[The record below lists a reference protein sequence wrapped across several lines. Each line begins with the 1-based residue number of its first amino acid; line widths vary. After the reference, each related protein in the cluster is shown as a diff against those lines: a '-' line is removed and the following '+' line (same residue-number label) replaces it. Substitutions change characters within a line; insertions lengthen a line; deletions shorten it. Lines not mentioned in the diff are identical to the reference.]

1 MAQITLRDYLQ
12 EIEDAISS
20 KRVDEALASCQYVLA
35 FFPES
40 LEAQRLLG
48 EVYLAQGKLE
58 DAQQAFDWVLTNDP
72 DNVIAYC
79 SRALVSERMSDYDTA
94 LDCYQQA
101 YELSRGNGQIRQ
113 AFNQLSEKV
122 GQPGFMFSRAGLA
135 RLYMRGDLLIQAAQ
149 EWDIVLSM
157 YPDRLDARTGL
168 LEVYWRQG
176 LYEKAI
182 PLAEQILRD
191 VPGCIKALLLLA
203 YMRAPQDMLR
213 SQELIKQ
220 VEALDPDLV
229 LAHDLFADHMA
240 NQAGD
245 PFLKLLSKSPAVMG
259 APGSAATISPSQS
272 ADAQAALNVG
282 GSSVSADALS
292 AWGSNASW
300 NNDETLVK
308 PRSDQA
314 ASQPDIPSL
323 PSWMSEDIPSKSQ
336 STTSSW
342 DNNDAWNAA
351 APQQA
356 STPTEQPDQAEPWQ
370 LLQNALN
377 SINPDAA
384 RQASDPGL
392 EESNAPAWPDTSGIG
407 FVPQHANADASDSQ
421 ETELAADDHIGE
433 DAGQS
438 WSFAIPEAAKN
449 NAAVPAWLNMLAQDE
464 AKQTESHQPEVAK
477 PQEEQPVS
485 SEKTVQPGPADQS
498 QPSVELAKPSEPT
511 PERADTP
518 QPEEESEEE
527 LPFGPAWLKSLG
539 AASLEGTGAYD
550 FSELVRQRQ
559 SGDLPSQPDVVAA
572 SAEARPTQSPQP
584 EIPAPSQQ
592 SSGASWE
599 QPAVQKSSGASWE
612 QPGAQKSSGASWE
625 QPGPTVAQPKAQG
638 FQDPSWLLE
647 SPSQTQKKQSSP
659 TWELPDAQPSDQQ
672 PSPAA
677 SSTAESALNQLV
689 EASQS
694 APADADPWA
703 AWQSAYAP
711 SQGQQQPAENQD
723 FWSSFESNRE
733 PAPLEQPSWMQQLSQ
748 SSASSSDQNSD
759 VTYEESA
766 EQVNP
771 SWYEQQAPEPARE
784 ETVQPAES
792 VPSAEPARPVVEDPW
807 AILNQQAQ
815 SQSID
820 YDWLAQLAGGTQP
833 SASEP
838 VAQEETTNAPDEK
851 PDEGQQAAEEQNL
864 VTTLEEL
871 EQRLLSRGFT
881 PLEPNSLASIAQS
894 QENGQESEEQAQEA
908 AEGDR
913 SSSAS
918 TSEPSLSSA
927 LAELGNF
934 FPRPAEPTPIET
946 QAPSA
951 EPSWLAALGTVPAA
965 RNTPPSE
972 APAPEQPIVETAPE
986 TTDTRQPPVL
996 AQPYAAPSRPAET
1009 VAFQPSEHVSTEP
1022 EAASV
1027 AHVNPLL
1034 DSELETTMKRPAVR
1048 LQPVQRTTTR
1058 DAGHMGANRTRSG
1071 ERAGQRVAEGGNISH
1086 RERLIRG
1093 YQAQLIGDFD
1103 NAMQEYRVIIRN
1115 APELLG
1121 EVVSNVRALLKLA
1134 PNYSSGYRVLGDAY
1148 MRQGEYLQAMEAYN
1162 KALTMAKKA
1171 KA

>member
-48 EVYLAQGKLE
+48 EVYLAQDKLE

-176 LYEKAI
+176 LHEKAI
-182 PLAEQILRD
+182 PLAEHILQD

-203 YMRAPQDMLR
+203 YMVAPQDMLR

-220 VEALDPDLV
+220 VEALDPDLM

-245 PFLKLLSKSPAVMG
+245 PFLKLLSKSSAVLG
-259 APGSAATISPSQS
+259 APGSSASMAPSQP
-272 ADAQAALNVG
+272 ADALAGLNVG
-282 GSSVSADALS
+282 SDALS
-292 AWGSNASW
+292 AWGSNANW
-300 NNDETLVK
+300 GTDETLVK
-308 PRSDQA
+308 PRSDE
-314 ASQPDIPSL
+314 ASPQPDVSSL
-323 PSWMSEDIPSKSQ
+323 PSWMSEDIPSRSQ
-336 STTSSW
+336 SATSSW
-342 DNNDAWNAA
+342 DNHDAWNAA

-356 STPTEQPDQAEPWQ
+356 SATNEQPDQAEPWQ

-377 SINPDAA
+377 SISPDVASH
-384 RQASDPGL
+384 ASDPGL
-392 EESNAPAWPDTSGIG
+392 EDSNAPAWPDTSDIG
-407 FVPQHANADASDSQ
+407 FVPQHADADISDSQ
-421 ETELAADDHIGE
+421 EAELAADDHIE
-433 DAGQS
+433 DDADQS

-464 AKQTESHQPEVAK
+464 AKPVQPQQPEVAES
-477 PQEEQPVS
+477 QEEQPVS
-485 SEKTVQPGPADQS
+485 SEKTWQPEPADQT
-498 QPSVELAKPSEPT
+498 QQKAEPVKSFESA
-511 PERADTP
+511 PERADTS
-518 QPEEESEEE
+518 QPEEVLEEE

-539 AASLEGTGAYD
+539 AASLDGTGAYD
-550 FSELVRQRQ
+550 FSELVRQQ
-559 SGDLPSQPDVVAA
+559 HSDDLPSQPEVAAA
-572 SAEARPTQSPQP
+572 SAEARPTQSSQS
-584 EIPAPSQQ
+584 EIPAPNQQ

-599 QPAVQKSSGASWE
+599 QPSVQKSSGASWE
-612 QPGAQKSSGASWE
+612 QPSVQKSSGASWE
-625 QPGPTVAQPKAQG
+625 QSKPPVAQSKSQG

-647 SPSQTQKKQSSP
+647 SPSQPQKKQSGS
-659 TWELPDAQPSDQQ
+659 TWEQPDAQFAEQQ
-672 PSPAA
+672 QTSAA

-689 EASQS
+689 EESQS
-694 APADADPWA
+694 APANNDPWA

-711 SQGQQQPAENQD
+711 SQSQQQPAGSQD

-748 SSASSSDQNSD
+748 SSASPSDQNPD
-759 VTYEESA
+759 VMDEAPA

-771 SWYEQQAPEPARE
+771 SWYEKQAPEPARE
-784 ETVQPAES
+784 EAIQPAES
-792 VPSAEPARPVVEDPW
+792 APVAESARPVVEDPW
-807 AILNQQAQ
+807 AILNQQVQ

-820 YDWLAQLAGGTQP
+820 YDWLAQLAGGTQS
-833 SASEP
+833 SASAP
-838 VAQEETTNAPDEK
+838 AAQEETTNAPGEK
-851 PDEGQQAAEEQNL
+851 PDEAQQATEEQNL

-871 EQRLLSRGFT
+871 EQRLRSRGFT
-881 PLEPNSLASIAQS
+881 PLEPNSLASIAHS
-894 QENGQESEEQAQEA
+894 QENGQASEEQPQEV

-913 SSSAS
+913 SSSTSA
-918 TSEPSLSSA
+918 SEPSLSSA

-934 FPRPAEPTPIET
+934 FPRPAEPTPLET

-951 EPSWLAALGTVPAA
+951 EPEPSWLAALGTVPAA

-972 APAPEQPIVETAPE
+972 AQVPEQPITETAPE
-986 TTDTRQPPVL
+986 TTDTRQSEPVI
-996 AQPYAAPSRPAET
+996 AQPSVAPARPAEAA
-1009 VAFQPSEHVSTEP
+1009 AFQPSEHVSTES
-1022 EAASV
+1022 EAAPV
-1027 AHVNPLL
+1027 ARVNPLL

-1048 LQPVQRTTTR
+1048 LQPIQRATTR
-1058 DAGHMGANRTRSG
+1058 DVGRMGANRARSG
-1071 ERAGQRVAEGGNISH
+1071 ERVGQRIAEGVNISH